1 MEEEEKYDDPNTPD
15 FYHRLTQQTLMDID
29 LTYSDE
35 IIRIFQ
41 EFKQN
46 EDIGDRQDKLFSN
59 PEVNSGVKGGVIL
72 KKRKNKNAHML
83 NVPKLSP
90 DQLIYSFL
98 EWI

>member
-15 FYHRLTQQTLMDID
+15 FYERLTQQTLIDID

-46 EDIGDRQDKLFSN
+46 EDKGDL
-59 PEVNSGVKGGVIL
+59 
-72 KKRKNKNAHML
+72 
-83 NVPKLSP
+83 
-90 DQLIYSFL
+90 
-98 EWI
+98 

>member
-15 FYHRLTQQTLMDID
+15 FYERLTQQTLIDID

-46 EDIGDRQDKLFSN
+46 EDKWDLQDKLFSN
-59 PEVNSGVKGGVIL
+59 PEVNSCEKGGVIL
-72 KKRKNKNAHML
+72 KKKKNKNAHM
-83 NVPKLSP
+83 
-90 DQLIYSFL
+90 
-98 EWI
+98 

>member
-1 MEEEEKYDDPNTPD
+1 LEEEEKYDDPNTPD
-15 FYHRLTQQTLMDID
+15 FYDGLTQQTLMDID

-46 EDIGDRQDKLFSN
+46 EDKLFSN
-59 PEVNSGVKGGVIL
+59 PEVNSGEKGRVIL
-72 KKRKNKNAHML
+72 KKKKNKNAHML